1 MPTELEELVDFI
13 IHPNPQI
20 RLLAAEGLIPY
31 STSQPSIFKADN
43 FKPVENLKKL
53 IKDHPK
59 IAEHV
64 LTILINLTGDQEV
77 LGKVASDEKFLD
89 DILSYVVLPEEPN
102 ANLHSMLLANLAKYD
117 GFKKIIERKQPA
129 PKGLETDE
137 LVVNQLLDLFVKG
150 ADGTYNKDADFDHL
164 AYLFADLSKHAEF
177 RQHFLKQQ
185 DYDGVIPLNKIK
197 VFTEHKSDVRRKGVA
212 STVKNIA
219 FEISSHEQLIAEDE
233 IDILPYILLPIT
245 GSEEYDE
252 DDTMDMLADLQL
264 LPPDKERDS
273 DPNIIQTH
281 VETLMLLTT
290 TKEVRDY
297 LRQVKVYPIIRETH
311 LRVDNEGVQEVCERL
326 VQVLMADD
334 AKEDEEEDKSVRITE
349 LEDGEEEADSSRK
362 ATRTSKDDDDD
373 DDDAQI
379 VEV

>member
-31 STSQPSIFKADN
+31 SLSQPSIFKADN

-59 IAEHV
+59 VAEHV
-64 LTILINLTGDQEV
+64 LTILINLTADQEI
-77 LGKVASDEKFLD
+77 LEKVASDDKFLD
-89 DILSYVVLPEEPN
+89 DLLGYVVLPEEPN

-117 GFKKIIERKQPA
+117 GFKKIIDRKQP
-129 PKGLETDE
+129 PQKGLETDE

-150 ADGTYNKDADFDHL
+150 ADGTYNKNADFDHL

-185 DYDGVIPLNKIK
+185 DYDSVIPLNKIK

-212 STVKNIA
+212 SAIKNIA
-219 FEISSHEQLIAEDE
+219 FEIPCHAQLIAEDE

-252 DDTMDMLADLQL
+252 DDMMDMLADLQL

-273 DPNIIQTH
+273 DLNIIQTH
-281 VETLMLLTT
+281 IETLMLLTT

-297 LRQVKVYPIIRETH
+297 LRKVKVYPIVRETH
-311 LRVDNEGVQEVCERL
+311 MRVDNEGVQDACERL
-326 VQVLMADD
+326 VQVLMRDD
-334 AKEDEEEDKSVRITE
+334 ADTEEEQKSSRVTE
-349 LEDGEEEADSSRK
+349 LEDGDEQAMDVSRK
-362 ATRTSKDDDDD
+362 AITASKDDDDD
-373 DDDAQI
+373 DDNEI

>member
-31 STSQPSIFKADN
+31 SLSQPSIFKADN

-59 IAEHV
+59 VAEHV
-64 LTILINLTGDQEV
+64 LTILINLTADQEI
-77 LGKVASDEKFLD
+77 LEKVASDDKFLD
-89 DILSYVVLPEEPN
+89 DLLGYVVLPEEPN

-117 GFKKIIERKQPA
+117 GFKKIIDRKQP
-129 PKGLETDE
+129 PQKGLETDE

-150 ADGTYNKDADFDHL
+150 ADGTYNKNADFDHL

-185 DYDGVIPLNKIK
+185 DYDSVIPLNKIK

-212 STVKNIA
+212 SAIKNIA
-219 FEISSHEQLIAEDE
+219 FEIPCHAQLIAEDE

-252 DDTMDMLADLQL
+252 DDMMDMLADLQL

-281 VETLMLLTT
+281 IETLMLLTT

-297 LRQVKVYPIIRETH
+297 LRKVKVYPIVRETH
-311 LRVDNEGVQEVCERL
+311 MRVDNEGVQDACERL
-326 VQVLMADD
+326 VQVLMRDD
-334 AKEDEEEDKSVRITE
+334 ADTEEEQKSSRVTE
-349 LEDGEEEADSSRK
+349 LEDGDEQAMDVSRK
-362 ATRTSKDDDDD
+362 AITASKDDDDD
-373 DDDAQI
+373 DDNEI

>member
-31 STSQPSIFKADN
+31 SLSQPSIFKADN
-43 FKPVENLKKL
+43 FKPIENLKKL

-59 IAEHV
+59 VAEHV
-64 LTILINLTGDQEV
+64 LTILINLTADQEI
-77 LGKVASDEKFLD
+77 LEKVASDDKFLD
-89 DILSYVVLPEEPN
+89 DLLGYVVLPEEPN

-117 GFKKIIERKQPA
+117 GFKKIIDRKQP
-129 PKGLETDE
+129 PQKGLETDE

-150 ADGTYNKDADFDHL
+150 ADGTYNKNADFDHL

-185 DYDGVIPLNKIK
+185 DYDSVIPLNKIK

-212 STVKNIA
+212 SAIKNIA
-219 FEISSHEQLIAEDE
+219 FEIPCHAQLIAEDE

-252 DDTMDMLADLQL
+252 DDMMDMLADLQL

-281 VETLMLLTT
+281 IETLMLLTT

-297 LRQVKVYPIIRETH
+297 LSKVKVYPIVRETH
-311 LRVDNEGVQEVCERL
+311 MRVDNEGVQDACERL
-326 VQVLMADD
+326 VQVLMRDD
-334 AKEDEEEDKSVRITE
+334 ADTEEEQKSSRVTE
-349 LEDGEEEADSSRK
+349 LEDGDEQAMDVSRK
-362 ATRTSKDDDDD
+362 AITASKDDDDD
-373 DDDAQI
+373 DDNEI

>member
-31 STSQPSIFKADN
+31 SLSQPSIFKADN
-43 FKPVENLKKL
+43 FKPIENLKKL

-59 IAEHV
+59 VAEHV
-64 LTILINLTGDQEV
+64 LTILINLTADQEI
-77 LGKVASDEKFLD
+77 LEKVASDDKFLD
-89 DILSYVVLPEEPN
+89 DLLGYVVLPEEPN

-117 GFKKIIERKQPA
+117 GFKKIIDRKQP
-129 PKGLETDE
+129 PQKGLETDE

-150 ADGTYNKDADFDHL
+150 ADGTYNKNADFDHL

-185 DYDGVIPLNKIK
+185 DYDSVIPLNKIK

-212 STVKNIA
+212 SAIKNIA
-219 FEISSHEQLIAEDE
+219 FEIPCHAQLIAEDE

-252 DDTMDMLADLQL
+252 DDMMDMLADLQL

-281 VETLMLLTT
+281 IETLMLLTT

-297 LRQVKVYPIIRETH
+297 LRKVKVYPIVRETH
-311 LRVDNEGVQEVCERL
+311 MRVDNEGVQDACERL
-326 VQVLMADD
+326 VQVLMRDD
-334 AKEDEEEDKSVRITE
+334 ADTEEEQKSSRVTE
-349 LEDGEEEADSSRK
+349 LEDGDEQAMDVSRK
-362 ATRTSKDDDDD
+362 AITASKDDDDD
-373 DDDAQI
+373 DDNEI

>member
-1 MPTELEELVDFI
+1 M
-13 IHPNPQI
+13 
-20 RLLAAEGLIPY
+20 
-31 STSQPSIFKADN
+31 K
-43 FKPVENLKKL
+43 
-53 IKDHPK
+53 
-59 IAEHV
+59 
-64 LTILINLTGDQEV
+64 
-77 LGKVASDEKFLD
+77 
-89 DILSYVVLPEEPN
+89 LPEEPN

-117 GFKKIIERKQPA
+117 GFKKIIDRKQP
-129 PKGLETDE
+129 PQTGLETDE

-150 ADGTYNKDADFDHL
+150 ADGTYNKNADFDHL

-185 DYDGVIPLNKIK
+185 DYDSVIPLNKIK

-212 STVKNIA
+212 SAIKNIA
-219 FEISSHEQLIAEDE
+219 FEIPCHAQLIAEDE

-290 TKEVRDY
+290 TKEVRDH
-297 LRQVKVYPIIRETH
+297 LRKVKVYPIIRETH
-311 LRVDNEGVQEVCERL
+311 MRVDNEGVQDACERL
-326 VQVLMADD
+326 VQVLMRDD
-334 AKEDEEEDKSVRITE
+334 ADAEEEEKLSRVTE
-349 LEDGEEEADSSRK
+349 LEDGDDEGASASRK
-362 ATRTSKDDDDD
+362 AVTASKDDDDD
-373 DDDAQI
+373 DDNDI